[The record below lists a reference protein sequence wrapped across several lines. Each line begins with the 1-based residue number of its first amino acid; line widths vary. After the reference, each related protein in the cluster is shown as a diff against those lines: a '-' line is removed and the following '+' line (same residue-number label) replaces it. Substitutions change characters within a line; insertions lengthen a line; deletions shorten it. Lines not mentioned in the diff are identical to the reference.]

1 MEMIQPHNYF
11 TTQGW
16 MVTELGLKG
25 NELQAYA
32 IIYGFSQDGV
42 SEFVGSLQYVSE
54 WLGCSRPTAIKT
66 LAGLVEKGLIKKR
79 VVNDGVTPNAYT
91 ATPIIPAVKSG
102 SKETLPV
109 VVKNLNGGSKE
120 TLPGVVK
127 NFNGGSKETLPNNY
141 RDTYIDN
148 YIDTKSENA
157 AEEND
162 EYKNSYEEIR
172 QLYNSLCHSFPKC
185 TKLSDRRKK
194 AIRARMASGYTVED
208 FETLFRKAEASAFLK
223 GNNGRNW
230 MADFDWLING
240 NNAAKVIDGNYDDRQ
255 PTAGTGK
262 AIGPNGITID
272 PTKNDLDGYF

>member
-1 MEMIQPHNYF
+1 M
-11 TTQGW
+11 
-16 MVTELGLKG
+16 
-25 NELQAYA
+25 
-32 IIYGFSQDGV
+32 S
-42 SEFVGSLQYVSE
+42 
-54 WLGCSRPTAIKT
+54 
-66 LAGLVEKGLIKKR
+66 
-79 VVNDGVTPNAYT
+79 
-91 ATPIIPAVKSG
+91 
-102 SKETLPV
+102 
-109 VVKNLNGGSKE
+109 
-120 TLPGVVK
+120 
-127 NFNGGSKETLPNNY
+127 PNNY